1 VGLIRAYNPSPAIQN
16 NIVYVNFHIDEKA
29 NRQTGIFS
37 AMHIGGHSPFRID
50 ENMII
55 TVTSYKGGVG
65 KTTTAIHLA
74 AYLQRLAPTLLVD
87 GDAIR
92 SATKWSRRS
101 GDTGLPFRVVTHA
114 QMVSHIR
121 DYQHIIIDTEGNP
134 TDDDFKDLASNCDL
148 LVIPAVPESVATDG
162 LTHTLAKLRSLGNKT
177 HRVLLTMVPP
187 KPRTEGQQLRDML
200 TSESIPVFEAEI
212 PRLAAFE
219 KAAAEGLP
227 VYGVKDDRNAARA
240 WLAYE
245 AAGKEITRG

>member
-1 VGLIRAYNPSPAIQN
+1 M
-16 NIVYVNFHIDEKA
+16 IV
-29 NRQTGIFS
+29 
-37 AMHIGGHSPFRID
+37 
-50 ENMII
+50 

-92 SATKWSRRS
+92 SATKWSQRS
-101 GDTGLPFRVVTHA
+101 GNAGLPFKVVTHA

-121 DYQHIIIDTEGNP
+121 GYQHVIIDTEGNP
-134 TDDDFKDLASNCDL
+134 TDDDFSDLASNCDM

-162 LTHTLAKLRSLGNKT
+162 LTHTLGKLRSLGNKT

-187 KPRTEGQQLRDML
+187 KPRTEGQQLREML
-200 TSESIPVFEAEI
+200 TGEGIPVFTAEI

-219 KAAAEGLP
+219 KAAAEGVP
-227 VYGVKDDRNAARA
+227 VYSVKDDRNANRA
-240 WLAYE
+240 WDAYQ
-245 AAGKEITRG
+245 AAGKELING